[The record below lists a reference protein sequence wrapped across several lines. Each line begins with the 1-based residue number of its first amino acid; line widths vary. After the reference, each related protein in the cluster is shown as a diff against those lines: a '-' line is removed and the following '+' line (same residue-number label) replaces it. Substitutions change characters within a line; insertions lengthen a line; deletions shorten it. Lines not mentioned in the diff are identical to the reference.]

1 MITIRVGHATS
12 RIEDGVLPFAVTN
25 AISEACSYQVE
36 NAEFMKR
43 NNAMKYGPRY
53 GKMANWDGMKR
64 LYHKG
69 FRTFPSGLLPRVEYI
84 LTANHIEYNT
94 EYNTKPWAAW
104 RTYTTDLSGFEQR
117 GYQEEAVR
125 VIMETGRCMV
135 KVATG
140 GGKTYIAARVIA
152 ECGMPTIFLVHTKD
166 LMYQAHDVFAKIF
179 GEDRVGLIGDAHC
192 EPNDI
197 TICTIQTAAL
207 ALKADYEKYAYS
219 EDEDDEAKMDDAKI
233 PQVVQTIQSA
243 GVVIMDECIS
253 GDTLVTTDVGAVPIR
268 DIVES
273 GVGTSVLTMHDGVL
287 VNRKIL
293 RRIKR
298 GVQNIIEIGNLS
310 CTRDH
315 PIYVQD
321 KGYVNA
327 NKVLG
332 ELVRTMRD
340 EAIEQLI
347 LGSGLGDGSF
357 DALPSGK
364 KRMRFVHGPN
374 QKEYIHAKERTIRAM
389 VGTGVQSRRN
399 AGFGNTTLWFNT
411 KCDKLFDRLPINVA
425 RKPTAEWLDALDS
438 RGLAWWFMDD
448 GSNNGRGTVISIHT
462 EGFDEES
469 VDLIVSWFYSHHGV
483 IWTKTRTKNKYWRLD
498 ATGRD
503 NIDRFTRIV
512 GPHIIESMRY
522 KILGCADGGERL
534 DIGGPVALLR
544 ASVLD
549 AGRREHVYDLEVE
562 QTHSF
567 FAGNILVHNCHRVA
581 APTATN
587 VLSAIDNAMYRI
599 GLSASPWRD
608 DGADLVLEAVFG
620 QVVVDISASTLIN
633 MGYLVRPYIKFVP
646 VPPVMFPKGTK
657 YSTVYDQYIV
667 NNSARNALGITQTL
681 SLVRKGKTT
690 MVLVRHISHGAFI
703 ANELESILGE
713 PVPFLSGKDT
723 SDTRNSTIQ
732 GMRDGTVKLLVA
744 TTIADEGLDI
754 RPLEALV
761 LLGGGKSST
770 RALQRVGRVLRT
782 FGNKKNAI
790 VIDFDDKAKF
800 LQDHSKK
807 RQEIYE
813 SEPEFI
819 ITDV

>member
-1 MITIRVGHATS
+1 MITLRVGHATS
-12 RIEDGVLPFAVTN
+12 RIENGVLPHDVTN
-25 AISEACSYQVE
+25 AISEACSYEVE

-69 FRTFPSGLLPRVEYI
+69 FRTFPSGLLPRIEFILTNARVEFQVEYD
-84 LTANHIEYNT
+84 
-94 EYNTKPWAAW
+94 TKPWTNW
-104 RTYTTDLSGFEQR
+104 KRYTTDLSGFEQR
-117 GYQEEAVR
+117 DYQEAAV
-125 VIMETGRCMV
+125 VSVMETGRCMV

-152 ECGMPTIFLVHTKD
+152 ECGMPTVFLVHTKD
-166 LMYQAHDVFAKIF
+166 LMYQAFDVFSQIF
-179 GEDRVGLIGDAHC
+179 GEDRVGLIGDGICKPA
-192 EPNDI
+192 DI

-207 ALKADYEKYAYS
+207 ALDVDYEKYAYS
-219 EDEDDEAKMDDAKI
+219 EDEEDERKMDMDKVAT
-233 PQVVQTIQSA
+233 VVGVIQDA

-253 GDTLVTTDVGAVPIR
+253 GDTVVETDVGAVPIR
-268 DIVES
+268 DIVEL
-273 GVGTSVLTMHDGVL
+273 GVGTSVLTMHNGAL

-298 GVQNIIEIGNLS
+298 GVQNTIKIGNLS

-321 KGYVNA
+321 KGYVDA

-332 ELVRTMRD
+332 ELIRTMRGG
-340 EAIEQLI
+340 AIEQLV

-357 DALPSGK
+357 DVLPSSK

-374 QKEYIHAKERTIRAM
+374 QKEYIHTKEQTIQAI

-411 KCDKLFDRLPINVA
+411 KCSELFDRLPINVA
-425 RKPTAEWLDALDS
+425 RKPTIEWLDALDS

-448 GSNNGRGTVISIHT
+448 GSNNGKGTVISIHT

-469 VDLIVSWFYSHHGV
+469 IDLITHWFFNRHGV
-483 IWTKTRTKNKYWRLD
+483 TWTKTRSKGKYWRLD

-503 NIDRFTRIV
+503 NIDRFTSIV

-534 DIGGPVALLR
+534 DIGGPIALAR

-549 AGRREHVYDLEVE
+549 TGRKEHVYDLEVE
-562 QTHSF
+562 ETHSF
-567 FAGNILVHNCHRVA
+567 FAGDILVHNCHRVA

-587 VLSAIDNAMYRI
+587 VLSAINNAMYRI

-620 QVVVDISASTLIN
+620 QVAVDIPASQLIER
-633 MGYLVRPYIKFVP
+633 GYLVTPYIKFVS
-646 VPPVMFPKGTK
+646 VPPVTFPKGTK
-657 YSTVYDQYIV
+657 YATIYEQYIV
-667 NNSARNALGITQTL
+667 NNSVRNAIGIRETL
-681 SLVRKGKTT
+681 SLVKKGKPT
-690 MVLVRHISHGAFI
+690 MVLVRHIAHGRFI
-703 ANELESILGE
+703 ASELESVLGE
-713 PVPFLSGKDT
+713 PVPFLSGKDD
-723 SDTRNSTIQ
+723 SDTRNRTIQ

-754 RPLEALV
+754 RPLEGLV

-782 FGNKKNAI
+782 YGNKKNAV
-790 VIDFDDKAKF
+790 VIDFDDKARF
-800 LQDHSKK
+800 LADHSKK
-807 RQEIYE
+807 RQQIYE
-813 SEPEFI
+813 AEPSFV